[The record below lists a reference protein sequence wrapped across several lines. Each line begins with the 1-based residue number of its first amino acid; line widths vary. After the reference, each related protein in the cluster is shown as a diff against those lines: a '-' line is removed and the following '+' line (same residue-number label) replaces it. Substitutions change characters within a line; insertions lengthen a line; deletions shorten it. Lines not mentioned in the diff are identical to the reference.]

1 MGGVDN
7 NDATTKVI
15 KLLGSKEF
23 LEINKVFNGEK
34 ILNER
39 KLNY

>member
-7 NDATTKVI
+7 NDAAQKL

-23 LEINKVFNGEK
+23 LEINKIVLIGEK
-34 ILNER
+34 
-39 KLNY
+39 Y

>member
-23 LEINKVFNGEK
+23 LEINKIVLIGEK
-34 ILNER
+34 NTKTKE
-39 KLNY
+39 N